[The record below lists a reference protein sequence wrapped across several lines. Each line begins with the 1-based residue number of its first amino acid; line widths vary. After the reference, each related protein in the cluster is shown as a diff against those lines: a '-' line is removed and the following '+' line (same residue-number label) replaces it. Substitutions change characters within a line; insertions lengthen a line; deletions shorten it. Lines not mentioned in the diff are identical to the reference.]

1 MLDYR
6 KIKTFTLIEMLIVI
20 VIIGILAAALVPRLT
35 SLQSRARN
43 SQRRV
48 DVSQIPTALRIHAF
62 DYCGYPFYLN
72 YLALSGIVT
81 SLPQDPQVATNEPCR
96 TPYHNTRT
104 GYRQSSGYYLYV
116 GQFLNT
122 VAQKG
127 YMYVF
132 TTDKRALI

>member
-48 DVSQIPTALRIHAF
+48 DVSQIATALRIHAF
-62 DYCGYPFYLN
+62 DYGGYPFYLN

-81 SLPQDPQVATNEPCR
+81 SLPQDPQVATNLDGRIDLDRYAAIALAFWHQRPA
-96 TPYHNTRT
+96 RT
-104 GYRQSSGYYLYV
+104 GLFNPSRS
-116 GQFLNT
+116 
-122 VAQKG
+122 
-127 YMYVF
+127 
-132 TTDKRALI
+132 